1 MPCSIQACT
10 SGFLYDAHFLNI
22 VHEYKPFPLYII
34 INVTFWLPG
43 FGSWIQAAKYHLE
56 YIFKNDLLTKRNVR
70 MYVIENVNVRMYVIE
85 NVNVRMYVI
94 EKDS

>member
-10 SGFLYDAHFLNI
+10 SGFLYDAHLLNI

-34 INVTFWLPG
+34 INVTFWLPR

-56 YIFKNDLLTKRNVR
+56 SEHGLRKNIQLISN
-70 MYVIENVNVRMYVIE
+70 
-85 NVNVRMYVI
+85 
-94 EKDS
+94 